1 MATQVLKQNFRAAVS
16 VTYKASVNV
25 AVASSVRSAKQ
36 EISPKFGRY
45 FLLQRY
51 IYHKIVIK
59 TQSVSQKYESTCG
72 KMPHF
77 TMLKNPSKTFLD
89 PDPDEDAL
97 KNTISSPLS
106 TDTSL
111 W

>member
-77 TMLKNPSKTFLD
+77 TMLKNPSN